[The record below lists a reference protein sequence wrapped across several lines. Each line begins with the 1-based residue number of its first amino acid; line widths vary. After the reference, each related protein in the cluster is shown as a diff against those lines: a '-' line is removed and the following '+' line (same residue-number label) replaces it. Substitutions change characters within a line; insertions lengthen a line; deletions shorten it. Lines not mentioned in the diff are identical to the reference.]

1 MFYRKYDLI
10 VAGAGVAGIAA
21 ALAAARRGVHVVLIE
36 KTVWTGGLA
45 TSGIINVYL
54 PLCDGNGTQVSFGIT
69 EEMLQRSL
77 KYSPGTIPDWK
88 KARNGKEIERYRTAF
103 SPAGFVL
110 SLDEML
116 EEVGVE
122 VWFDTVIVDA
132 EAEGNRL
139 KSITVGNKSGL
150 GKLEAA
156 CFIDATGDSDLAFF
170 AGDKVHQEPNASA
183 SWALERCGAAPNKLT
198 LTDQIQIKMLG
209 YSYEK
214 NAYEPGVNGALVSRF
229 IQNGRK
235 RYRNTLDEDYA
246 SGKYDRNT
254 RYPLLV
260 PTMPELRHTRCF
272 DAPFALQPG
281 MDWTHFD
288 DSVGLCAD
296 WRKPGMVWEIPYRT
310 LLSRRLENLLAAG
323 RCTAAHGDAWEVT
336 RVIPVA
342 AETGEVAGVAAA
354 LSLNYGICPAELTPG
369 CGKNSFL
376 ESELRTKC
384 GFPLHFEDL
393 GLVPHLSENNEQK

>member
-1 MFYRKYDLI
+1 MDRWACDI
-10 VAGAGVAGIAA
+10 RNHQCVSA
-21 ALAAARRGVHVVLIE
+21 ALRWKWDPGQFWHYGRNASAESEIQSRYNS
-36 KTVWTGGLA
+36 GL
-45 TSGIINVYL
+45 
-54 PLCDGNGTQVSFGIT
+54 
-69 EEMLQRSL
+69 E
-77 KYSPGTIPDWK
+77 

-116 EEVGVE
+116 EEAGVE

-170 AGDKVHQEPNASA
+170 AGDKVHQEPNTSA

-229 IQNGRK
+229 IQDGRK

-272 DAPFALQPG
+272 DAPLHCSPV
-281 MDWTHFD
+281 WT
-288 DSVGLCAD
+288 GLILTTPSGYVPTGGNPAWSGRFLTARCFPAD
-296 WRKPGMVWEIPYRT
+296 WKICWQRDAAPPRMAMHG
-310 LLSRRLENLLAAG
+310 RL
-323 RCTAAHGDAWEVT
+323 
-336 RVIPVA
+336 RV
-342 AETGEVAGVAAA
+342 
-354 LSLNYGICPAELTPG
+354 
-369 CGKNSFL
+369 
-376 ESELRTKC
+376 
-384 GFPLHFEDL
+384 
-393 GLVPHLSENNEQK
+393 